1 MNTLLEVNINGTAVL
16 DQAMRRVRDHWP
28 LAYSKL
34 LAMKWLP
41 TASTSY
47 GCTDGRTLKLNPL
60 GLDKLNRTSDPV
72 GLTAFLLVHEALHA
86 LLSHGERL
94 SRLQDH
100 NTANIA
106 ADYVINAMIKR
117 RNVEVRIKTGVI
129 PFPFIEGILF
139 DESISKDF
147 NAEQLYQHLL
157 KGLPQPPQPD
167 AGDESGD
174 AGDDDGAGEADG
186 EGDAGEADAGE
197 GDDGAGDD
205 ESGDGDG
212 AGDGEGEAEAEAD
225 GAGDGAGAGEA
236 DGAGDAT
243 GEADAGEANQS
254 GTGAGSSSGAARQT
268 DKEILGDEWVGTG
281 AVDTA
286 KPELEDGETAEQVA
300 DQIDASNESI
310 LIGDQIDKRA
320 GMSGAGGSRSIQQH
334 RARRE
339 GLDWADV
346 LRQWLSARCS
356 DGWDKPF
363 NAPIFTSTG
372 TVAAGRQKKALPE
385 IVVVVDTSCSVPDS
399 LLAEML
405 AQLQHCLDTLRPEAI
420 HLVSCDTRIREAHE
434 LREGDFVPT
443 KLMGGGGTF
452 FRPAFDWMRDNVPHA
467 EGLVY
472 LTDGE
477 AWDFAGLEEPACP
490 VLWLDYGKVG
500 ASAYPFGEV
509 VSFSHR

>member
-47 GCTDGRTLKLNPL
+47 GCTDGRQLKLNPL
-60 GLDKLNRTSDPV
+60 GLAKLNRTSDPV

-117 RNVEVRIKTGVI
+117 RNTEVRSKSGVI

-139 DESISKDF
+139 DESISKDY
-147 NAEQLYQHLL
+147 NAEELYQHLL

-174 AGDDDGAGEADG
+174 AGDDES
-186 EGDAGEADAGE
+186 GEADAGE
-197 GDDGAGDD
+197 ADGD
-205 ESGDGDG
+205 ESGD
-212 AGDGEGEAEAEAD
+212 
-225 GAGDGAGAGEA
+225 AGEA
-236 DGAGDAT
+236 DGAGEADAGDESADGAGDGT

-310 LIGDQIDKRA
+310 LIGDQIDARA

-372 TVAAGRQKKALPE
+372 TVAAGRQKQALPE
-385 IVVVVDTSCSVPDS
+385 IVVIVDTSCSVPDS

-405 AQLQHCLDTLRPEAI
+405 AELQHCLDTLRPEAI
-420 HLVSCDTRIREAHE
+420 QLFSCDSRIRDTHE
-434 LREGDFVPT
+434 LR
-443 KLMGGGGTF
+443 
-452 FRPAFDWMRDNVPHA
+452 
-467 EGLVY
+467 
-472 LTDGE
+472 
-477 AWDFAGLEEPACP
+477 
-490 VLWLDYGKVG
+490 
-500 ASAYPFGEV
+500 
-509 VSFSHR
+509 

>member
-34 LAMKWLP
+34 LAMKWLA
-41 TASTSY
+41 TGSTSY
-47 GCTDGRTLKLNPL
+47 GCTDGRMLKLNPL
-60 GLDKLNRTSDPV
+60 GLAKLNRTSDPV

-100 NTANIA
+100 DTANIA

-117 RNVEVRIKTGVI
+117 RNTEVRGKTGVI

-167 AGDESGD
+167 AG
-174 AGDDDGAGEADG
+174 AGEADG
-186 EGDAGEADAGE
+186 EGEADGDESGDDAGEAD
-197 GDDGAGDD
+197 
-205 ESGDGDG
+205 GDGDG
-212 AGDGEGEAEAEAD
+212 DAGEADGDGDGGEADGEGDES
-225 GAGDGAGAGEA
+225 GAGDGAGQADAGDES
-236 DGAGDAT
+236 GAGD
-243 GEADAGEANQS
+243 

-300 DQIDASNESI
+300 AQIDASNETI

-320 GMSGAGGSRSIQQH
+320 GMSGAGGSRPIQQH

-405 AQLQHCLDTLRPEAI
+405 AELQHCLDTLRPEAI
-420 HLVSCDTRIREAHE
+420 HLVSCDSRIRETHE
-434 LREGDFVPT
+434 LREGDAVPT
-443 KLMGGGGTF
+443 KLMGGGGTRF
-452 FRPAFDWMRDNVPHA
+452 QPAFDWMRDNVPHA
-467 EGLVY
+467 EGMVY

-477 AWDFAGLEEPACP
+477 AWDYAALEEPACP
-490 VLWLDYGKVG
+490 VLWLDYGMVG

-509 VSFSHR
+509 VSFTHR

>member
-1 MNTLLEVNINGTAVL
+1 MNASITPNINGSAVL

-34 LAMKWLP
+34 LAMRWSATSG
-41 TASTSY
+41 TAY
-47 GCTDGRTLKLNPL
+47 GCTDGRQLKLNPL
-60 GLDKLNRTSDPV
+60 GLARLNRTSDPV

-117 RNVEVRIKTGVI
+117 RNVEVASKTGVI

-139 DESISKDF
+139 DEAISKDF
-147 NAEQLYQHLL
+147 NAEELYQRLL
-157 KGLPQPPQPD
+157 KPQPQPQPDD

-174 AGDDDGAGEADG
+174 DGDESGDDGDDGDESGKAGDQSGQSDDQSGQSDDQSGQS
-186 EGDAGEADAGE
+186 GDAGD
-197 GDDGAGDD
+197 GDGSG
-205 ESGDGDG
+205 SGDGDG
-212 AGDGEGEAEAEAD
+212 D
-225 GAGDGAGAGEA
+225 
-236 DGAGDAT
+236 
-243 GEADAGEANQS
+243 
-254 GTGAGSSSGAARQT
+254 GSSGDERQT
-268 DKEILGDEWVGTG
+268 DKEILGDKWVGTG

-286 KPELEDGETAEQVA
+286 KPELAADETAEQVA
-300 DQIDASNESI
+300 DEIEASNESI

-320 GMSGAGGSRSIQQH
+320 GMSGAGGSRQIQQQ
-334 RARRE
+334 RARTG

-346 LRQWLSARCS
+346 LRQWLTARCAG
-356 DGWDKPF
+356 GWDKPF
-363 NAPIFTSTG
+363 NAPIYTCTG

-420 HLVSCDTRIREAHE
+420 HLVSCDARIREAYE
-434 LREGDFVPT
+434 LREGDFVPN
-443 KLMGGGGTF
+443 KLIGGGGTLF
-452 FRPAFDWMRDNVPHA
+452 CPAFDWMKENVPNA
-467 EGLVY
+467 EGMIY

-477 AWDFAGLEEPACP
+477 AWDMGSVEEPPCP
-490 VLWLDYGKVG
+490 MLWLDYGTRG

-509 VSFSHR
+509 VSFTHR

>member
-1 MNTLLEVNINGTAVL
+1 MNNQMNSITVNINGTSVL

-34 LAMKWLP
+34 LAMKWSET
-41 TASTSY
+41 TATTY
-47 GCTDGRTLKLNPL
+47 GCTDGRQLKLNPA
-60 GLDKLNRTSDPV
+60 GLARLNRTSDPV
-72 GLTAFLLVHEALHA
+72 GLTAFLLVHESLHA

-117 RNVEVRIKTGVI
+117 RNTEVRGKTGVI

-139 DESISKDF
+139 DESISMDF
-147 NAEQLYQHLL
+147 NAEQLYQRLL
-157 KGLPQPPQPD
+157 KGQPQPQPD
-167 AGDESGD
+167 ESVEADDDDESGDDGDGDDGEGDDGDGAGEGEGEGDESGD
-174 AGDDDGAGEADG
+174 GG
-186 EGDAGEADAGE
+186 AGE
-197 GDDGAGDD
+197 GD
-205 ESGDGDG
+205 GDGDG
-212 AGDGEGEAEAEAD
+212 DGQPSD
-225 GAGDGAGAGEA
+225 K
-236 DGAGDAT
+236 
-243 GEADAGEANQS
+243 S
-254 GTGAGSSSGAARQT
+254 GSGSGSSGDERKT

-281 AVDTA
+281 AIDTA

-320 GMSGAGGSRSIQQH
+320 GMSGAGGSRQIQQH

-372 TVAAGRQKKALPE
+372 TVSAGRQKKALPE

-399 LLAEML
+399 LLGEML
-405 AQLQHCLDTLRPEAI
+405 AELQHCLDTLRPEAI

-434 LREGDFVPT
+434 LREGDAVPT
-443 KLMGGGGTF
+443 RLLGGGGTF
-452 FRPAFDWMRDNVPHA
+452 FKPAFDWMRDNVPHA
-467 EGLVY
+467 EGMIY

-477 AWDFAGLEEPACP
+477 AWDMSYVEEPTCP
-490 VLWLDYGKVG
+490 MLWLDYGKIG

-509 VSFSHR
+509 VSFTHR

>member
-47 GCTDGRTLKLNPL
+47 GCTDGRQLKLNPL
-60 GLDKLNRTSDPV
+60 GLAKLNRTSDPV

-117 RNVEVRIKTGVI
+117 RNTEVRGKTGVI

-139 DESISKDF
+139 DEAISKDF

-174 AGDDDGAGEADG
+174 DGEADG
-186 EGDAGEADAGE
+186 EGEA
-197 GDDGAGDD
+197 DDGAGGEADGGEADGGD
-205 ESGDGDG
+205 ES
-212 AGDGEGEAEAEAD
+212 ADGEGEADGGEAN
-225 GAGDGAGAGEA
+225 GAGDGAG
-236 DGAGDAT
+236 DAGD
-243 GEADAGEANQS
+243 ES

-300 DQIDASNESI
+300 AQIDASNETI

-320 GMSGAGGSRSIQQH
+320 GMSGAGGSRPIQQH

-405 AQLQHCLDTLRPEAI
+405 AELQHCLDTLRPEAI
-420 HLVSCDTRIREAHE
+420 HLVSCDSRIRETHE
-434 LREGDFVPT
+434 LREGDAVPT
-443 KLMGGGGTF
+443 KLMGGGGTRF
-452 FRPAFDWMRDNVPHA
+452 QPAFDWMRDNVPHA
-467 EGLVY
+467 EGMVY

-477 AWDFAGLEEPACP
+477 AWDYAALEEPACP

-509 VSFSHR
+509 VSFTHR